1 MVAKKRHVELS
12 EVLAVRH
19 HMLSLLPLPTADITN
34 LSRYSFLH
42 CPVEVLFL
50 KTLN

>member
-12 EVLAVRH
+12 EVLAVKH
-19 HMLSLLPLPTADITN
+19 HMSLLPLPTADITN